1 MNQANRDHPLFFQKR
16 DDMHTPPASRMVRTT
31 FALLL
36 SGWALVAAAQPAGQ
50 LYDPE
55 PPVNSAYVRVILVS
69 KETPVDVVVNGRPR
83 VVKLKSGEPGDYM
96 VLTAGKHSIA
106 LHPTG
111 KPTAQVTT
119 TLDVVPGR
127 AMTVA
132 FASLRSDSVPIL
144 FEDKANT
151 NKLKSL
157 LAVYHLDT
165 KAGLLDLL
173 TADGNTKVFS
183 GIAHG
188 APASIQVNPI
198 SVELMAVKAGDK
210 APLARATLAMTQG
223 GTYSV
228 FLLPGDGGKVTVQ
241 ATQNKTERYT
251 VK

>member
-1 MNQANRDHPLFFQKR
+1 
-16 DDMHTPPASRMVRTT
+16 MHTLLARRMVRTT

-36 SGWALVAAAQPAGQ
+36 TVSALVAAAQPAGQ

-55 PPVNSAYVRVILVS
+55 PPVNSAYVRVILVGN
-69 KETPVDVVVNGRPR
+69 EAPVDVVVDGRPR
-83 VVKLKSGEPGDYM
+83 AFKLKSGEPGDYM
-96 VLTAGKHSIA
+96 VLPVGKHSIA
-106 LHPTG
+106 LHPTS
-111 KPTAQVTT
+111 KPKAQVTT
-119 TLDVVPGR
+119 TLDVVSGR

-132 FASLRSDSVPIL
+132 FASLRADSVPIL

-183 GIAHG
+183 GVAPG

-198 SVELMAVKAGDK
+198 SVELMATKAGDK

-228 FLLPGDGGKVTVQ
+228 FLLPGDGGKLTAR

-251 VK
+251 MK